1 MKRFGSKQVII
12 SKHIEMLMQLPKL
25 NDSSDLK
32 QLRQLLD
39 KTEAATRKFTS
50 NQCIIWDILNISHAC
65 HNGQNTARVTSYFK
79 LWYVRQ
85 MGLRHCDDILCGR
98 IINTGKV
105 CPGIGFRANAK
116 VGSEGKTRLRIWIS
130 SRSNQ
135 GTSHFINVVFKPRRT
150 TAEQRNVVYF
160 LQRPSSIKQVCCCHW
175 SWDKEQHS
183 PTERT
188 MFWLFKEW
196 SHQ

>member
-1 MKRFGSKQVII
+1 
-12 SKHIEMLMQLPKL
+12 MLMQLPKL

-39 KTEAATRKFTS
+39 KTEAAIRKFTR

-79 LWYVRQ
+79 SWYAWQ
-85 MGLRHCDDILCGR
+85 MGLRHYDEILCGK

-105 CPGIGFRANAK
+105 YPGTGFRANAK
-116 VGSEGKTRLRIWIS
+116 LGSEGKTRLRIWIS

-150 TAEQRNVVYF
+150 TAEQWNVVHF
-160 LQRPSSIKQVCCCHW
+160 LQRSSSIKQVCCCHW